1 MCKYVHENI
10 ATKIRVKISCYQ
22 VFQGVRNQYYSVMHF
37 YDFMTIVNYTNL
49 KKDNGDISTNINNV
63 SCISV
68 NIPEAVIT
76 DQSRF

>member
-1 MCKYVHENI
+1 
-10 ATKIRVKISCYQ
+10 
-22 VFQGVRNQYYSVMHF
+22 MHF